1 MNCISPLFRWQWNH
15 SCMSKKIIFHL
26 HRTGK
31 WHQTIIKQLEE
42 KNYNNWCHYAK
53 TKTGLSAHSLCLDHV
68 IRQNVS
74 KWSCIGP
81 PNSQKQ
87 PKKGTGVK
95 PTSTYD
101 PPYVP
106 LYYIEGFLMLYSM
119 FNFCQN
125 PEGGFDVKLVNSSF
139 IWTWYIIPA
148 FNRIIQ
154 LVIHTH

>member
-1 MNCISPLFRWQWNH
+1 MSIDWFALNLFYGGFIHKLYFTIVPMTMESFLHVKENYFSPTSDREVTSDHHQATRREKLQQLV
-15 SCMSKKIIFHL
+15 SC
-26 HRTGK
+26 
-31 WHQTIIKQLEE
+31 
-42 KNYNNWCHYAK
+42 KN
-53 TKTGLSAHSLCLDHV
+53 KTGLSGHSLCLDHV

-87 PKKGTGVK
+87 PKKGTKVK
-95 PTSTYD
+95 PTSKYD

-139 IWTWYIIPA
+139 I
-148 FNRIIQ
+148 
-154 LVIHTH
+154 